1 MPESMRKLGRPWQSR
16 GEVVSAG
23 GVAGLSPHDHLCFVY
38 DRDADARRAVLDY
51 AVAGLARQ
59 ERVVVLTAQDPVSAG
74 IGDHLR
80 TAGVPVDD
88 LLGDGVLVFGSATDF
103 YLAGGVLEPDKRLVE
118 AAGAARSA
126 VAEGHTGLR
135 VYAETQFLLD
145 RPDALLAWPGYE
157 LRADLLFKQIPMTAV
172 CAYDARRWAPGNLV
186 LAETVHTRRSR
197 DHQDFRLRAGR
208 DGTLWLS
215 GDIDL
220 DVADQVFQLLVKT
233 TPGRA
238 APVLDV
244 SGVTFIDVSG
254 ARAIGMAGDVL
265 ARPGPV
271 TVRGASP
278 QLRTI
283 WRLAEWSG
291 HFPNVI
297 LEDRQ

>member
-1 MPESMRKLGRPWQSR
+1 MPESMRKLGKPWQSR

-38 DRDADARRAVLDY
+38 DRDPDARRAVLDY

-59 ERVVVLTAQDPVSAG
+59 ERVVVLTAQDPVTAG
-74 IGDHLR
+74 IGDDLR
-80 TAGVPVDD
+80 TAGLPVDD
-88 LLGDGVLVFGSATDF
+88 LLGDGVLVFGSAADF
-103 YLAGGVLEPDKRLVE
+103 YLADGVLEPDERLLE
-118 AAGAARSA
+118 AADAARSA

-135 VYAETQFLLD
+135 VYAETQFLLGH
-145 RPDALLAWPGYE
+145 PDALVAWPGYE
-157 LRADLLFKQIPMTAV
+157 LRADLLVKQIPMTAV

-197 DHQDFRLRAGR
+197 DHQEFILRADR

-233 TPGRA
+233 TPRRP

-265 ARPGPV
+265 GRPGPA

-291 HFPNVI
+291 HFPQVI